1 MSKVVATYWTNTQ
14 VIEMPI
20 TARARGAKRK
30 ANAIPQWYGFAIITA
45 ISFMLCLAIN
55 LRAYSDLSR
64 EITLHEQLNLQVE
77 TLTTENLAIQQEIQD
92 LKNDKRAIEREA
104 RKIGM
109 SRPNEKVLVPAN

>member
-14 VIEMPI
+14 VIEMPATI
-20 TARARGAKRK
+20 RARSAKRK
-30 ANAIPQWYGFAIITA
+30 AKATPQWYAFAVITA

-55 LRAYSDLSR
+55 LRAYSELSQ
-64 EITLHEQLNLQVE
+64 EITQHEQLNLQVE
-77 TLTTENLAIQQEIQD
+77 ALTTENLAIQQEIHD

>member
-1 MSKVVATYWTNTQ
+1 LKCPQ
-14 VIEMPI
+14 
-20 TARARGAKRK
+20 TARAQSAKRK

-55 LRAYSDLSR
+55 LEPTRIEP
-64 EITLHEQLNLQVE
+64 EITQHEQLNLQVE